1 MYLELALNY
10 HYATKGLKILS
21 EGVSYFHALAFL
33 RNSELAGK
41 KVKFIYS
48 EKATKI
54 LRNLP
59 LTFDCST
66 YSQK

>member
-21 EGVSYFHALAFL
+21 EGGVSYFHALAFS

-41 KVKFIYS
+41 KVKNTIP
-48 EKATKI
+48 KG
-54 LRNLP
+54 
-59 LTFDCST
+59 
-66 YSQK
+66 Q

>member
-21 EGVSYFHALAFL
+21 EGVSYFHALAFS

-41 KVKFIYS
+41 KVKNTTPKAKLLLEATFFI
-48 EKATKI
+48 I
-54 LRNLP
+54 I
-59 LTFDCST
+59 FT
-66 YSQK
+66 YLK